1 MSTAGF
7 QPWSDKEPAKSKGQ
21 SQRPGSVTHGG
32 HGGHETMAKPGL
44 EEEPRSSVRDSLAG
58 EHPAL

>member
-7 QPWSDKEPAKSKGQ
+7 QPWSDKEPAESKGQ
-21 SQRPGSVTHGG
+21 SQGAGSVT

-44 EEEPRSSVRDSLAG
+44 GEEPISSVRDSLAG
-58 EHPAL
+58 EHPTL